1 MNRRPT
7 AVTSVVLF
15 ALSCLCGTSL
25 AADKSV
31 DELAKEGHWDPNK
44 WEFHSKLIGQPAPEL
59 QLSEWVGDKEVKVDD
74 MRGKILVVDFW
85 ATWCGPCIAAI
96 PKNNAIAK
104 KYADNGVLVI
114 GACGSGRGEE
124 KMNDVATS
132 KGMEYPT
139 ARVAASS
146 TKAWGVQWWPH
157 YVVVDREGKIRAA
170 GIQPTAVEPI
180 VQAIMKEQGD
190 KPKTAQKSPGKQAK

>member
-1 MNRRPT
+1 MTRRWT
-7 AVTSVVLF
+7 AVSSFLF
-15 ALSCLCGTSL
+15 ALSCVCGTSL

-31 DELAKEGHWDPNK
+31 DDLAKDGHWDPNK
-44 WEFHSKLIGQPAPEL
+44 WEFHSQLIGKPAPEL

-124 KMNDVATS
+124 RMNEVATS
-132 KGMEYPT
+132 KNMEYPT

-146 TKAWGVQWWPH
+146 TQAWGVQWWPH

-170 GIQPTAVEPI
+170 GIRPDAVEPI
-180 VQAIMKEQGD
+180 VKAIMAEQGD
-190 KPKTAQKSPGKQAK
+190 KPKTGQKSPGKRAK